1 MHSAAPHKEGKVI
14 KEAVM
19 SNRKKSA
26 LDLTTQLFV
35 GRLTT
40 PADELM
46 SAFPHTDPIDIRT
59 DRDAQI
65 DTSRSRIQP

>member
-1 MHSAAPHKEGKVI
+1 
-14 KEAVM
+14 M

-40 PADELM
+40 QADELM
-46 SAFPHTDPIDIRT
+46 SAFPHTDAIDIRADT
-59 DRDAQI
+59 EAHRRRKSTCRDRG
-65 DTSRSRIQP
+65 